1 MQGMNRLPQAAGGS
15 VRKPEDLEDL
25 KPLIA
30 QISESTPEFASFQKS
45 VVMPRQEMTLDLPH
59 GV

>member
-1 MQGMNRLPQAAGGS
+1 M
-15 VRKPEDLEDL
+15 RKPEDLEDL

-30 QISESTPEFASFQKS
+30 QISESAPEFASFQKS